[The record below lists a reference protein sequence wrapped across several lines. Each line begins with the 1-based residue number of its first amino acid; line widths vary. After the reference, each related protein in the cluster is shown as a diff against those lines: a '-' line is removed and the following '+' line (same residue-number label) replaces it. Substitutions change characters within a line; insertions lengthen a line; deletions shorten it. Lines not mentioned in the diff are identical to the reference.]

1 MRAAVLGQIG
11 DEQLQLRDDITVV
24 APGPREVRI
33 KVHVSGI
40 CHSDLSA
47 MDGTLPAL
55 APGVVGHEGSG
66 EVTEVGSA
74 VSELEV
80 GDHVTVS
87 FVPPCGRCPSCLRG
101 EFNLCSVHAIAAFTQ
116 PRFRRGDEQLFGYAG
131 LGTFA
136 DEVVVP
142 VDGAV
147 KVDKDV
153 PYEQAALIACGV
165 LTGVGSVLNTAKVPV
180 GASVAVIGCG
190 GVGVSVL
197 QGARLAGAAEIV
209 GVEPVERKHGTAK
222 HFGATHVVTPDQ
234 VEDAKQE
241 ITSGEGFDYVF
252 DVVGTSGTIRSAW
265 DLARRG
271 GSVVIVGAGKADAM
285 VSFSAQELFLHDKK
299 ILGSFYGSSNVH
311 ADTPKMVRLWRA
323 GKLDLDSL
331 VSKRLG
337 FDEINEGLALLR
349 EGGSDVIRQ
358 IVTVNE

>member
-1 MRAAVLGQIG
+1 MRAAVLGNIG
-11 DEQLQLRDDITVV
+11 DETLELRDDVTVV
-24 APGPREVRI
+24 APGPREVRV

-55 APGVVGHEGSG
+55 APGVVGHEGAG
-66 EVTEVGSA
+66 EVVEVGSA
-74 VSELEV
+74 VGELEV

-101 EFNLCSVHAIAAFTQ
+101 EFNLCSVHAIAAFTS
-116 PRFRRGDEQLFGYAG
+116 PRFRLGDQPVFGYAG

-136 DEVVVP
+136 DELVVP
-142 VDGAV
+142 VEGAV
-147 KVDKDV
+147 KVDSDV

-165 LTGVGSVLNTAKVPV
+165 LTGVGSVLNTAKVPE

-197 QGARLAGAAEIV
+197 QGARLAGASAIV
-209 GVEPVERKHGTAK
+209 GVDPVEGKHSMAK
-222 HFGATHVVTPDQ
+222 HFGATHTVTPDQ

-241 ITSGEGFDYVF
+241 LTSAEGFDYVF
-252 DVVGTSGTIRSAW
+252 DVVGASATIRSAW

-271 GSVVIVGAGKADAM
+271 GTVVVVGAGKADAM

-299 ILGSFYGSSNVH
+299 ILGSFYGSCNVH

-323 GKLDLDSL
+323 GKLDLESL

-337 FDEINEGLALLR
+337 FEQINEGLGLLR
-349 EGGSDVIRQ
+349 EGGTDVIRQ
-358 IVTVNE
+358 IVTVNP